1 MGSDLVENSMTRRVD
16 RFMKHPMT
24 GGRPAKILLIEDNP
38 DHAELI
44 LRGFEDH
51 PVSNSIFHLADGE
64 AALDYLLRRGSFS
77 DPDSSPRPQLVLLD
91 LRLPKV
97 DGLEVLRQI
106 RAERGLDDLPVVVL
120 TTSKA
125 DKDILRA
132 YENQANSFLVKPL
145 DFASFTS
152 LINDLGYY
160 WLSWNHFPGRR
171 LGATG

>member
-1 MGSDLVENSMTRRVD
+1 MVPSPT
-16 RFMKHPMT
+16 
-24 GGRPAKILLIEDNP
+24 PARA
-38 DHAELI
+38 H
-44 LRGFEDH
+44 
-51 PVSNSIFHLADGE
+51 
-64 AALDYLLRRGSFS
+64 
-77 DPDSSPRPQLVLLD
+77 D

-106 RAERGLDDLPVVVL
+106 RSERALDDLPVVVL
-120 TTSKA
+120 TTSRA
-125 DKDILRA
+125 DTDVAAA

-171 LGATG
+171 LGLIS

>member
-1 MGSDLVENSMTRRVD
+1 MTLSAD
-16 RFMKHPMT
+16 RFFPNPMSS
-24 GGRPAKILLIEDNP
+24 GSPAKILLVEDNP

-51 PVSNSIFHLADGE
+51 PVANDILHVPDGE
-64 AALDYLLRRGSFS
+64 AALDYLLRRG
-77 DPDSSPRPQLVLLD
+77 PYRQPESSPRPQLVLLD

-106 RAERGLDDLPVVVL
+106 REEPNLDDLPVVVL
-120 TTSKA
+120 TTSRSES
-125 DKDILRA
+125 DVVRA
-132 YENQANSFLVKPL
+132 YECQVNSYLVKPL

-160 WLSWNHFPGRR
+160 WLGWNHAPGSQA
-171 LGATG
+171 GSNAEG

>member
-1 MGSDLVENSMTRRVD
+1 MTHRID
-16 RFMKHPMT
+16 RFMKHPMP
-24 GGRPAKILLIEDNP
+24 GGTPAQILLIEDNP

-64 AALDYLLRRGSFS
+64 AALDYLLRRGTFS

-106 RAERGLDDLPVVVL
+106 RSQRQLDDLPVVVL

-125 DKDILRA
+125 DNDVLRA

-160 WLSWNHFPGRR
+160 WLSWNHFPGRS
-171 LGATG
+171 LGVTR